1 MVLGS
6 TPVLPAAT
14 KRNPE
19 TEDAHCV
26 EPARDLDIARRLY
39 RAMCERY
46 PDRQITLYDGSG
58 RVLETTTFCEVLLG
72 RLSSNSRD
80 VCS

>member
-1 MVLGS
+1 VMSASKPLV
-6 TPVLPAAT
+6 PVAA

-19 TEDAHCV
+19 TENTYCV
-26 EPARDLDIARRLY
+26 GPACDHLDIARHLY

-58 RVLETTTFCEVLLG
+58 RILEKTSFCEMLLG
-72 RLSSNSRD
+72 IHGD
-80 VCS
+80 VCSS